1 MPILKNLL
9 SDLLLTA
16 TRAAQTAG
24 TLPAGDIAVAVP
36 FNTPKDR
43 AFGDIS
49 SAVPMQLAKPL
60 GRKPIE
66 IAEAIV
72 AHLPTTGLISAASVT
87 PPGFINLTYH
97 STWLAAQVDDV
108 LTLGAAY
115 ANTDL
120 FSGQTAQ
127 VEYVSANPTGPL
139 NVGRVR
145 GGVIG
150 DTMSNLLTA
159 VGYTV
164 TREYYFNNAGQQ
176 MTNLGESLRRRYLQQ
191 LGVEGLTLDEDGL
204 YQGDYLIELAE
215 KIAAEQGDALRDA
228 DWQPFKEIAEV
239 AMFAN
244 IKTTL
249 ARLNII
255 HDVYFNENSL
265 LDGGAVQA
273 VVDELFARDLAYEQE
288 GAVWFRAT
296 ALGAEDDRVIIR
308 SNGIPTYRLPD
319 IAYHRNKLDR
329 GFDLV
334 IDVLGAD
341 HKDAFPDVIRGLQA
355 LGYTNT
361 DNVKLLMNQFVT
373 FKGTRMSTRKGNTLL
388 LDDLI
393 DELGADVV
401 RFFLLMRAAES
412 HLDFDLDLAR
422 EQSDSNPVYY
432 VQYAHA
438 RVCSILRKAEGQALS
453 ASSGDVALL
462 THPSEQALILRI
474 LELSD
479 IIALCVSQLAPHH
492 LTSYARDLAATFH
505 TFYRDCQVIDPDQ
518 PALSAA
524 RLKLVQ
530 AARIALA
537 RTLHLIGVSTPE
549 QM

>member
-1 MPILKNLL
+1 MPILKYLL
-9 SDLLLTA
+9 SDMLLTA
-16 TRAAQTAG
+16 TRTAQTAG
-24 TLPAGDIAVAVP
+24 ALPAGDIAVAVP

-43 AFGDIS
+43 TLGHIS
-49 SAVPMQLAKPL
+49 SAMPMQLARPL
-60 GRKPIE
+60 GRKPLD

-72 AHLPTTGLISAASVT
+72 AHLPTTGLISAASIT

-97 STWLAAQVDDV
+97 PAWLAAQVDDV
-108 LTLGAAY
+108 LTHGETY
-115 ANTDL
+115 ADLDL

-191 LGVEGLTLDEDGL
+191 LGVEGITLDEDGL

-215 KIAAEQGDALRDA
+215 KVVAEHGHALREA
-228 DWQPFKEIAEV
+228 DWQPFKEIAEA

-244 IKTTL
+244 IKATL
-249 ARLNII
+249 ARLNIR

-265 LDGGAVQA
+265 IDSGAVQA

-329 GFDLV
+329 GFDLI

-341 HKDAFPDVIRGLQA
+341 HKDSFPDVIRGLQA

-438 RVCSILRKAEGQALS
+438 RVCSILRKAESQALS
-453 ASSGDVALL
+453 ADGGNVALL

-479 IIALCVSQLAPHH
+479 TIALCVNQLAPHH

-530 AARIALA
+530 AARLALA
-537 RTLHLIGVSTPE
+537 RTLHLIGVSAPE